1 MAKPSKER
9 IQDLL
14 KQNKLS
20 DDQLTKFQK
29 LYDQLIKNNA
39 TTAEFQNLL
48 ADILISIDQISDSA
62 DFVAK
67 SFNDTLNENRKI
79 VGSLLKQKK
88 ALKGIEG
95 IASKVQSIR
104 MGEGDASVKTL
115 EADLE
120 ILKQRRELLRIAS
133 LGNDI
138 EEEKRQEILKQLK
151 DTDEFI
157 AGQKVML
164 KVSKQVKKELGFTG
178 SILAG
183 LEKII
188 EKAGFGKIGVGD
200 AIAETQKLAQLAD
213 ASGEKFNALGTFAGI
228 LKNNIMA
235 SLSPLK
241 ILEVTA
247 GLILKTFFEID
258 KSTGH
263 LAKELGMSYQQAKTL
278 KKEFTGISEDA
289 DNIFITTKS
298 LTATFENL
306 STRFGVTA
314 GFSEELL
321 KSQTELVKQ
330 AGYSEE
336 SAAEI
341 AKFSLLTDKTS
352 KDITA
357 SALGTVKALNM
368 QEGLTLN
375 EKAILE
381 DVLQTSAAI
390 QVSFGNSVD
399 ELAAAAAMSKKFG
412 LNLEQVDEIA
422 GSLLDFESSIA
433 NELEAELLLGKDINL
448 EKARQAALNN
458 DLATVAKEIADQ
470 VGSSAEFAEMN
481 RIQQEAIAKSVGLSR
496 EDLAKSLQEQEAIA
510 KLGGDAA
517 SSQEAYNKLVEQGLS
532 DEQIAKKLGD
542 DKLAAQLKANSV
554 QERFAQSVEQAKEV
568 FVEISTIL
576 LPIFDGLASAVAFL
590 AKIIPQAS
598 TLLGIIGSIFAI
610 RKAESFLLNAAVLA
624 EKIKTKENA
633 KQVGL
638 GTTMLNLLGLQAAQQ
653 AFILARQEGQTLMES
668 LSVALNQTKLG
679 VLLAQGAAFL
689 RNIGFAAVL
698 LAKELGIT
706 GAALATLSA
715 KTLGIGAA
723 IAVAAAATAFGVIKS
738 LTKVDDAIFPG
749 SGGSGYGDRVISG
762 PQGSFALNNK
772 DTVVAGTNLGG
783 GSSKTDALLETLV
796 RQNAKK
802 PQISPVGLYSVQ

>member
-1 MAKPSKER
+1 MARPSKDR
-9 IQDLL
+9 IEDLL

-20 DDQLTKFQK
+20 DDQLTKFQR
-29 LYDQLIKNNA
+29 LYDQLIKNNGTA
-39 TTAEFQNLL
+39 AEFQNLL
-48 ADILISIDQISDSA
+48 GDILLAVDKISDSA

-95 IASKVQSIR
+95 IVSKVQSIR
-104 MGEGDASVKTL
+104 LGESDASVKTL

-120 ILKQRRELLRIAS
+120 ILEQRRELLRIAS

-138 EEEKRQEILKQLK
+138 EEDKRQEILAQVEAA
-151 DTDEFI
+151 DEAI
-157 AGQKVML
+157 AAQKELVE
-164 KVSKQVKKELGFTG
+164 VSKRVKNELGFTG
-178 SILAG
+178 SILQG
-183 LEKII
+183 FENLIQ
-188 EKAGFGKIGVGD
+188 KAGFGKIGVGD

-213 ASGEKFNALGTFAGI
+213 ATGQKFKSLSTFAGI

-235 SLSPLK
+235 SFSPLK
-241 ILEVTA
+241 ILEVVSS
-247 GLILKTFFEID
+247 LILSTFFDLD
-258 KSTGH
+258 KSTGK
-263 LAKELGMSYQQAKTL
+263 LAKNLGMSYDEAKAI

-381 DVLQTSAAI
+381 DVLKTSSAI
-390 QVSFGNSVD
+390 QLSFNNSVD
-399 ELAAAAAMSKKFG
+399 DLAAAGFEAKKLG
-412 LNLEQVDEIA
+412 LNLDQVDAIA
-422 GSLLDFESSIA
+422 ASLLDFESSIA
-433 NELEAELLLGKDINL
+433 SELEAELLLGKNINL
-448 EKARQAALNN
+448 EKARQAALDN
-458 DLATVAKEIADQ
+458 DLATVAKEVADQ
-470 VGSSAEFAEMN
+470 VGTSAEFAQMN

-542 DKLAAQLKANSV
+542 ERLASQLKANSV
-554 QERFAQSVEQAKEV
+554 QERFAASVEQAKEV
-568 FVEISTIL
+568 FVEISTVL
-576 LPIFDGLASAVAFL
+576 LPVFNGIANAVASM
-590 AKIIPQAS
+590 AKLIPQAS
-598 TLLGIIGSIFAI
+598 TLLGIVGGIYSVN
-610 RKAESFLLNAAVLA
+610 LLNTGLNKLNAFLEA
-624 EKIKTKENA
+624 KKTKEII
-633 KQVGL
+633 KQETIAGS
-638 GTTMLNLLGLQAAQQ
+638 LLALTGLQNAAMLYQSSVAQGIGKTQ
-653 AFILARQEGQTLMES
+653 AFILALE
-668 LSVALNQTKLG
+668 QTKLG
-679 VLLAQGAAFL
+679 AFIRNIGAMTIQLGVQLGLASAALATNAAITFGVGVAVAL
-689 RNIGFAAVL
+689 AAAAIGFAAVK
-698 LAKELGIT
+698 AM
-706 GAALATLSA
+706 
-715 KTLGIGAA
+715 
-723 IAVAAAATAFGVIKS
+723 
-738 LTKVDDAIFPG
+738 TKVDDMMSPG
-749 SGGSGYGDRVISG
+749 SGMAGYGDRVLTA
-762 PQGSFALNNK
+762 PEGSFALNNR
-772 DTVVAGTNLGG
+772 DTVIAGTNLGG
-783 GSSKTDALLETLV
+783 GGNSETNKLLSTLV

-802 PQISPVGLYSVQ
+802 PEISPVGLYSVQ

>member
-1 MAKPSKER
+1 MARPSQDR

-14 KQNKLS
+14 KQNKLT
-20 DDQLTKFQK
+20 DDQKAKFQR
-29 LYDQLIKNNA
+29 LYDQLVKNNA
-39 TTAEFQNLL
+39 AAAEFQNLL
-48 ADILISIDQISDSA
+48 GDILLAIDKISDTA

-104 MGEGDASVKTL
+104 MGEGDASIKTL
-115 EADLE
+115 EADLK
-120 ILKQRRELLRIAS
+120 IVQSRRELLRVAS

-138 EEEKRQEILKQLK
+138 EEEKKQEILSQIKAA
-151 DTDEFI
+151 DEFI
-157 AGQKVML
+157 ADQKMML
-164 KVSKQVKKELGFTG
+164 KVSKRTKDELGLTG
-178 SILAG
+178 SILSG
-183 LEKII
+183 FEKII

-213 ASGEKFNALGTFAGI
+213 ASGTKFDSLGTFTSI
-228 LKNNIMA
+228 LKDNIMSA
-235 SLSPLK
+235 ITPLK
-241 ILEVTA
+241 ILEVVS

-258 KSTGH
+258 KSTGK
-263 LAKELGMSYQQAKTL
+263 LAKQLGMSYDEAKAI

-306 STRFGVTA
+306 SSRFGVTA

-368 QEGLTLN
+368 QEGITLN

-399 ELAAAAAMSKKFG
+399 ELVLAAATAKKLG
-412 LNLEQVDEIA
+412 LNLDQVDAIA
-422 GSLLDFESSIA
+422 ESLLNFEQSIQ
-433 NELEAELLLGKDINL
+433 NELEAELLLGKNINL
-448 EKARQAALNN
+448 EKARQAALDN

-470 VGSSAEFAEMN
+470 VGNSAEFAAMN

-496 EDLAKSLQEQEAIA
+496 DDLAKSLQEQEAIA
-510 KLGGDAA
+510 KLGGNAA
-517 SSQEAYNKLVEQGLS
+517 SAQEAYNKLVEQGLS

-542 DKLAAQLKANSV
+542 ERLASQLKANSV
-554 QERFAQSVEQAKEV
+554 QERFAASVEQAKEV

-576 LPIFDGLASAVAFL
+576 LPVFNGLANAVAFM
-590 AKIIPQAS
+590 AKLIPQAS
-598 TLLGIIGSIFAI
+598 TLLGIVGGIYSVNLLNTGLNKINALLAKKETQEKVKQQTLAGSILAI
-610 RKAESFLLNAAVLA
+610 TGLQNAAMLYQSAVA
-624 EKIKTKENA
+624 QGIGKT
-633 KQVGL
+633 
-638 GTTMLNLLGLQAAQQ
+638 QAL
-653 AFILARQEGQTLMES
+653 ILALE
-668 LSVALNQTKLG
+668 QTKLG
-679 VLLAQGAAFL
+679 AFL
-689 RNIGFAAVL
+689 RNIGAMTVQLAVQL
-698 LAKELGIT
+698 GLAS
-706 GAALATLSA
+706 AALATNA
-715 KTLGIGAA
+715 AVTFGVGVA
-723 IAVAAAATAFGVIKS
+723 IALAAAAAGFALVKS
-738 LTKVDDAIFPG
+738 MTKVDDMLSPG
-749 SGGSGYGDRVISG
+749 SGMAGYGDRVLTG
-762 PQGSFALNNK
+762 PEGSFALNNK
-772 DTVVAGTNLGG
+772 DTVIAGTNLGG
-783 GSSKTDALLETLV
+783 GGSSKTDMLLETLV
-796 RQNAKK
+796 KQNAKK
-802 PQISPVGLYSVQ
+802 PEISPVGLYSVQ

>member
-1 MAKPSKER
+1 MARPSKDR
-9 IQDLL
+9 IEDLL

-20 DDQLTKFQK
+20 DDQLTKFQR
-29 LYDQLIKNNA
+29 LYDQLIKNNGTA
-39 TTAEFQNLL
+39 AEFQNLL
-48 ADILISIDQISDSA
+48 GDILLAVDKISDSA

-104 MGEGDASVKTL
+104 LGESDASVKTL

-120 ILKQRRELLRIAS
+120 ILEQRRELLRIAS

-138 EEEKRQEILKQLK
+138 EEDKRQEILAQVEAA
-151 DTDEFI
+151 DEAI
-157 AGQKVML
+157 AAQKELVE
-164 KVSKQVKKELGFTG
+164 VSKRVKNELGFTG
-178 SILAG
+178 SILQG
-183 LEKII
+183 FENLIQ
-188 EKAGFGKIGVGD
+188 KAGFGKIGVGD

-213 ASGEKFNALGTFAGI
+213 ATGQKFNSLSTFAGI

-235 SLSPLK
+235 SFSPLK
-241 ILEVTA
+241 ILEVVSS
-247 GLILKTFFEID
+247 LILSTFFDLD
-258 KSTGH
+258 KSTGK
-263 LAKELGMSYQQAKTL
+263 LAKNLGMSYDEAKAI

-381 DVLQTSAAI
+381 DVLKTSSAI
-390 QVSFGNSVD
+390 QLSFNNSVD
-399 ELAAAAAMSKKFG
+399 DLAAAGFEAKKLG
-412 LNLEQVDEIA
+412 LNLDQVDAIA
-422 GSLLDFESSIA
+422 ASLLDFESSIA
-433 NELEAELLLGKDINL
+433 SELEAELLLGKNINL
-448 EKARQAALNN
+448 EKARQAALDN
-458 DLATVAKEIADQ
+458 DLATVAKEVADQ
-470 VGSSAEFAEMN
+470 VGTSAEFAQMN

-542 DKLAAQLKANSV
+542 ERLASQLKANSV
-554 QERFAQSVEQAKEV
+554 QERFAASVEQAKEV
-568 FVEISTIL
+568 FVEISTVL
-576 LPIFDGLASAVAFL
+576 LPVFNGIANAVASM
-590 AKIIPQAS
+590 AKLIPQAS
-598 TLLGIIGSIFAI
+598 TILGIVGGIY
-610 RKAESFLLNAAVLA
+610 RVNLLNQKRMPFDL
-624 EKIKTKENA
+624 EA
-633 KQVGL
+633 K
-638 GTTMLNLLGLQAAQQ
+638 
-653 AFILARQEGQTLMES
+653 
-668 LSVALNQTKLG
+668 K
-679 VLLAQGAAFL
+679 VLL
-689 RNIGFAAVL
+689 R
-698 LAKELGIT
+698 KIT
-706 GAALATLSA
+706 H
-715 KTLGIGAA
+715 
-723 IAVAAAATAFGVIKS
+723 
-738 LTKVDDAIFPG
+738 
-749 SGGSGYGDRVISG
+749 
-762 PQGSFALNNK
+762 
-772 DTVVAGTNLGG
+772 
-783 GSSKTDALLETLV
+783 
-796 RQNAKK
+796 
-802 PQISPVGLYSVQ
+802 